1 MKTRHIIYMA
11 LAFMATACAEELAPV
26 TDNNSATDEV
36 VCVPMEFTGVIE
48 TSTKTTLVN
57 DKQVNWISGDKVSVI
72 PAGGS
77 TIHEFKAASATNT
90 AYLSGEA
97 PVADSYYAFYPY
109 ANNITLSGSTLS
121 NCNLSANQSG
131 KAGTFNTQT
140 AAMMGKSN
148 GDEIVFKNLM
158 SHIKFTLAEG
168 IEGVEYIILMGNN
181 NEHISGK
188 YSANWNNGNPI
199 ITPTSGG
206 TFKYVSLKNPN
217 GGTLTSGDY
226 YFTIFPV
233 EFTKGFTVILQM
245 QDGTQLAKK
254 TNNPIP
260 ALKRNQIR
268 PMTALSKADYS
279 DHMNYYAKYVV
290 GKDITIGGETFNNKS
305 GLNVTLIDGTKAVDI
320 NSGRLYFV
328 FPGIDNTNTTTRVRL
343 HLQNPGTKY
352 EHLYIIGTERDNRSD
367 IILQTNLLDCSNATQ
382 ILANLDFTVASGAN
396 IMKSDSNLTEGGK
409 MIISNCAFDAVTVHP
424 MHLSNSTQCTS
435 FEKLVVEDS
444 EFGLKYSTPYFF
456 NLRGC
461 STTLTSAEVRNNI
474 FYAVNTTITD
484 FKIFDLNSGKISN
497 LNVSNNTFVGT
508 GGAVLCITGQ
518 GTGKDCF
525 EFNYNLFDIPLT
537 RDIALATTA
546 TVETAPSSGSCQ
558 HNYFYAHDDF
568 LTFDAVTAKKIY
580 LNSTNA
586 TYIEFS
592 APERLFKS
600 PLSGNWAP
608 ASGRFG
614 AYDIET
620 YNMANQPDQSIIIG
634 AQRKDMAPA
643 TPTAT
648 EANLASYN
656 YSTVNAGS
664 L

>member
-11 LAFMATACAEELAPV
+11 LAFVATACAKELTPE
-26 TDNNSATDEV
+26 TENNSTTEDV
-36 VCVPMEFTGVIE
+36 VCVPMGFTGVIE

-57 DKQVNWISGDKVSVI
+57 DRQVNWVQGDRVSVV
-72 PAGGS
+72 PAGGT
-77 TIHEFKAASATNT
+77 TIYEFKATSATNT

-97 PVADSYYAFYPY
+97 PVADSYYAYYPY

-131 KAGTFNTQT
+131 KVGTFNTQT

-148 GDEIVFKNLM
+148 DDEIVFKNLM

-181 NEHISGK
+181 NELISGK

-245 QDGTQLAKK
+245 KDGTQLAKK

-268 PMTALSKADYS
+268 PMAALSKADYS

-290 GKDITIGGETFNNKS
+290 GKDITIGGETFNNQS

-320 NSGRLYFV
+320 NSGKLYFV

-343 HLQNPGTKY
+343 HLQNAGTKY

-367 IILQTNLLDCSNATQ
+367 IILQTNLLDCNNATQ

-396 IMKSDSNLTEGGK
+396 IMKSGSNLTEGGK

-424 MHLSNSTQCTS
+424 MYLSNSTQCTS
-435 FEKLVVEDS
+435 FEKLVVED
-444 EFGLKYSTPYFF
+444 
-456 NLRGC
+456 
-461 STTLTSAEVRNNI
+461 
-474 FYAVNTTITD
+474 
-484 FKIFDLNSGKISN
+484 
-497 LNVSNNTFVGT
+497 
-508 GGAVLCITGQ
+508 
-518 GTGKDCF
+518 
-525 EFNYNLFDIPLT
+525 
-537 RDIALATTA
+537 
-546 TVETAPSSGSCQ
+546 
-558 HNYFYAHDDF
+558 
-568 LTFDAVTAKKIY
+568 
-580 LNSTNA
+580 
-586 TYIEFS
+586 
-592 APERLFKS
+592 
-600 PLSGNWAP
+600 
-608 ASGRFG
+608 
-614 AYDIET
+614 
-620 YNMANQPDQSIIIG
+620 
-634 AQRKDMAPA
+634 
-643 TPTAT
+643 
-648 EANLASYN
+648 
-656 YSTVNAGS
+656 
-664 L
+664 